1 VSSADP
7 GLAEL
12 APWCAREGLE
22 LTDAQLQSLA
32 NYVKSLRFWG
42 DKVALLGRGES
53 ARLSDKHLPD
63 CLFAATRCPPSG
75 RFADLGSGAGLPG
88 IPVAIARPGATIDL
102 IEARGK
108 KASFLADAT
117 KDLHNAQVVNRR
129 IEDLQVTYEIALAR
143 ALAPLPRLLELV
155 RPTLEAG
162 GQLLAMKS
170 SAYAD
175 ELAECDLGKTGF
187 DLVEP
192 VEYELPSGEP
202 RVLLILVAV

>member
-1 VSSADP
+1 MSSRDP

-22 LTDAQLQSLA
+22 LTETQILRLSKYLE
-32 NYVKSLRFWG
+32 SLRFWSG
-42 DKVALLGRGES
+42 KVALLGRGES

-63 CLFAATRCPPSG
+63 CLFAAARCAESG

-88 IPVAIARPGATIDL
+88 IPVAIARPGATVEL
-102 IEARGK
+102 VEARGK

-117 KDLHNAQVVNRR
+117 RDVGNAKVVNCR
-129 IEDLQVTYEIALAR
+129 IEDLQRTYDLALAR
-143 ALAPLPRLLELV
+143 ALAPLPRLLELA

-162 GQLLAMKS
+162 GKLLAMKS
-170 SAYAD
+170 AAYAD
-175 ELAECDLGKTGF
+175 ELAECDLGRSGF
-187 DLVEP
+187 ELVEP
-192 VEYELPSGEP
+192 AEYELPSGEP